1 MVRPLRIEYPGA
13 VYHVTSRG
21 DRREPIA
28 KDDRDRAVF
37 MGIVGQALERFDAQA
52 WAYCLM
58 GNHYH
63 LLLHTRKANLSR
75 LMRQINGVYTQAFN
89 RRHSLTGHLFQGRF
103 KAILVDSDSY
113 LLEVCRYVD
122 LNPVRAAMVRRP
134 DAYPWSSYRALA
146 GLADQPDWLDASS
159 VYAQLAPGKSAIQAA
174 ARYADFVAEG
184 KGVQLWDDHLR
195 QQIYLGNDAFIAR
208 MQKQA
213 GLDSANPVS
222 QAHGRKAN
230 VSKIHTSIPT
240 HDSDVI
246 RYAAMKFTSKDQRN
260 RNIANAFYQGGH
272 SQTALAQA
280 FGISSSTVSRV
291 VTEYGNGV

>member
-28 KDDRDRAVF
+28 KDDSDRAAF
-37 MGIVGQALERFDAQA
+37 LDIVGQALERFDTQA

-89 RRHSLTGHLFQGRF
+89 RRHSLAGHLFQGRF
-103 KAILVDSDSY
+103 KAILVDSDTY
-113 LLEVCRYVD
+113 LLEVC
-122 LNPVRAAMVRRP
+122 
-134 DAYPWSSYRALA
+134 
-146 GLADQPDWLDASS
+146 
-159 VYAQLAPGKSAIQAA
+159 
-174 ARYADFVAEG
+174 
-184 KGVQLWDDHLR
+184 
-195 QQIYLGNDAFIAR
+195 

-213 GLDSANPVS
+213 GLHSANPLS
-222 QAHGRKAN
+222 QARGRKAN
-230 VSKIHTSIPT
+230 VSKIHTNIPT
-240 HDSDVI
+240 HDSDVK

-260 RNIANAFYQGGH
+260 QNIANAFYQGGH
-272 SQTALAQA
+272 SQTPLALA

-291 VTEYGNGV
+291 VMRYENGV